1 MRCTSYG
8 CRFRRL
14 RLWAPLRNIAGTSWH
29 QSLPSFA
36 LRVNVCD
43 CRRWIRV
50 CIRFGGEFRIEVS
63 GVTSCLKF
71 GCGLMLFWEAFSF
84 TLLMSVASLTRKF
97 SFRVL
102 ASGLNFA
109 WEVKAMLL
117 NISWLG
123 QHIRLGSGSRDNGN
137 RILGSH
143 QRSYAVSYFGC
154 GQYCLFFRTQMI
166 RATARQFAIQ

>member
-1 MRCTSYG
+1 MRAYMYFWLSSLDSGWHTFQDEVVGCSYIMFVG
-8 CRFRRL
+8 IPH
-14 RLWAPLRNIAGTSWH
+14 AVHKRNITGTFWH

-36 LRVNVCD
+36 LRVNVCL
-43 CRRWIRV
+43 IAV
-50 CIRFGGEFRIEVS
+50 VGFEFAFRFGNKFRIEVS

-84 TLLMSVASLTRKF
+84 TLLVSVASLTRKF

-117 NISWLG
+117 NINWFG
-123 QHIRLGSGSRDNGN
+123 QHIRFW
-137 RILGSH
+137 I
-143 QRSYAVSYFGC
+143 
-154 GQYCLFFRTQMI
+154 
-166 RATARQFAIQ
+166 

>member
-1 MRCTSYG
+1 MKLWDAVTSCLLEFRMRCTSYG

-14 RLWAPLRNIAGTSWH
+14 RLWAPLRNITGTFWH

-36 LRVNVCD
+36 LRVNVCL
-43 CRRWIRV
+43 IAV
-50 CIRFGGEFRIEVS
+50 VGFEFAFRFGNKFRIEVS

-84 TLLMSVASLTRKF
+84 TLLVSVASLTRKF

-109 WEVKAMLL
+109 
-117 NISWLG
+117 
-123 QHIRLGSGSRDNGN
+123 
-137 RILGSH
+137 
-143 QRSYAVSYFGC
+143 
-154 GQYCLFFRTQMI
+154 
-166 RATARQFAIQ
+166 